1 MVQCCT
7 QISIK
12 LFPPYHAT
20 TEEVRVMSAH
30 VVLISGNVIPRES
43 CSREVW
49 KGWNRNPRK
58 GVAKQSGKMCVC
70 VCVDVQSQKTAP

>member
-1 MVQCCT
+1 
-7 QISIK
+7 
-12 LFPPYHAT
+12 
-20 TEEVRVMSAH
+20 MSAH

-49 KGWNRNPRK
+49 KGWNRNPGK

-70 VCVDVQSQKTAP
+70 VDVQSQKKDSSVKDS